1 MDSPSPPLRSLQQQ
15 KRQAKGLPERHGGTD
30 LLAAITLAK
39 GKVIEGWGDDK
50 PVRVAQ
56 LNLVDLA
63 GSERAKKTNATGERL
78 REGAMINQSL
88 MALGRYA
95 RAVER
100 CVVCSGRC
108 DIRRCR
114 YTIVP
119 PGYKTLNP
127 SSLPSPVLPLS
138 YTAPAVPVSCIMKL
152 SEGKKPDTFRNSKLT
167 RLLSSALG
175 GNSKVRIIV

>member
-1 MDSPSPPLRSLQQQ
+1 
-15 KRQAKGLPERHGGTD
+15 

-88 MALGRYA
+88 MALGRYT
-95 RAVER
+95 RAVE
-100 CVVCSGRC
+100 CCEVAGAISVVVVIQLC
-108 DIRRCR
+108 
-114 YTIVP
+114 
-119 PGYKTLNP
+119 
-127 SSLPSPVLPLS
+127 PLV
-138 YTAPAVPVSCIMKL
+138 TK
-152 SEGKKPDTFRNSKLT
+152 R
-167 RLLSSALG
+167 
-175 GNSKVRIIV
+175 